1 MTMCTLRGTSIT
13 VRSPDGRFLSAAD
26 PPDSGW

>member
-1 MTMCTLRGTSIT
+1 MSTLRGTAIT
-13 VRSPDGRFLSAAD
+13 VGLPHDGRLLSAAD